1 MSNALCRCLAAV
13 SIFAAGWPVLAQG
26 EPAAPPAAPS
36 GAAPPAAPAPK
47 IKSVSNPPFG
57 MFKNEKL
64 PMIQRSVLKDVSG
77 RIDRMAVDLVS
88 NRLFVAAKNKGSI
101 EMLDIDGSKQQPA
114 ITDLPEPGGVLV
126 ISDMRKL
133 IVGCGGDNSVRVY
146 NLSPTG
152 DPTEERTIKFAGE
165 TDPIRYDPAGQRVY
179 VGHGKFMS
187 SFDPQT
193 GEKGPMLE
201 LPGMPEGFVIDPT
214 SSRVYINI
222 AQTGQVVVAER
233 SDSGE
238 LKIAE
243 IWTLK
248 DLKGNFPMA
257 LDPVAGHLF
266 IVCRNPSKFVVL
278 DTKTGNQ
285 LGALEVTEDADDCWW
300 DMVQKRIYVSAGGNG
315 GFVDCYEQ
323 MTEGGRVSGYTRYH
337 QQRTN
342 VGCRT
347 SVFVPEQRRL
357 IVAAPSL
364 GNDPTF
370 IYVFIVGP

>member
-1 MSNALCRCLAAV
+1 
-13 SIFAAGWPVLAQG
+13 
-26 EPAAPPAAPS
+26 
-36 GAAPPAAPAPK
+36 
-47 IKSVSNPPFG
+47 

-88 NRLFVAAKNKGSI
+88 GRLYVAARNKGTL
-101 EMLDIDGSKQQPA
+101 EMLDLDGSKQAPL
-114 ITDLPEPGGVLV
+114 IPDLPEPQGVLV
-126 ISDMRKL
+126 VSDLRKL
-133 IVGCGGDNSVRVY
+133 VVSCGGDNSVRVFA
-146 NLSPTG
+146 LSPTG
-152 DPTEERTIKFAGE
+152 DATEERSIKFAGE
-165 TDPIRYDPAGQRVY
+165 TDPLRYDPATKRMY

-187 SFDPQT
+187 SFDLMT
-193 GEKGPMLE
+193 GEKGAMLE

-214 SSRVYINI
+214 SNRVYINI

-243 IWTLK
+243 TWTLK
-248 DLKGNFPMA
+248 DLKGNNPMA
-257 LDPVAGHLF
+257 LDPTGGHLF

-285 LGALEVTEDADDCWW
+285 LGALDVTDDADDCWW
-300 DMVQKRIYVSAGGNG
+300 DMVQKRVYVSAGGAG
-315 GFVDCYEQ
+315 GFVDCYQQQSEN
-323 MTEGGRVSGYTRYH
+323 GRVSGYTRYH

-347 SVFVPEQRRL
+347 SVFVPEHRRL

-364 GNDPTF
+364 GTDPTF